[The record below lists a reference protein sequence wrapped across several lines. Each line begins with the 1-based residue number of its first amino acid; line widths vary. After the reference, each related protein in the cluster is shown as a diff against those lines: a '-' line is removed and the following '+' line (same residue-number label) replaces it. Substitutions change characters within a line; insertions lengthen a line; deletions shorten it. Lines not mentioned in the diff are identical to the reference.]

1 MVEKPG
7 KGQDYNFHL
16 YVRPKDTKAELW
28 EGSRSGITAARDVFN
43 ADEVC
48 GAKPERLTHD

>member
-7 KGQDYNFHL
+7 KGEDYNFHL

-48 GAKPERLTHD
+48 REKREGPIHD